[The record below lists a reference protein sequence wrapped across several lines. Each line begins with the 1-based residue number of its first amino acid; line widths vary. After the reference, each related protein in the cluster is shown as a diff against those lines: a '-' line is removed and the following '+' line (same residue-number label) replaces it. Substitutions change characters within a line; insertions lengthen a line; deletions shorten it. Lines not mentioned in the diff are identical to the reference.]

1 MLDSTRL
8 RGELNH
14 IHRTLASVTASPRG
28 KGLVDHLRRE
38 IDGTTTAMLWQ
49 SLFSDCLRV
58 AYSAA
63 AADGVIGDDEIAAL
77 YEFVF
82 SVARH
87 YSNVLPSYREFSA
100 IDEDSIRQFLEQYA
114 KDSGPFGE
122 RATHHWPGLTLCRRA
137 SDLGEPEALERYE
150 RMMSWLIPVACEIGG
165 VTENDPRWGSR
176 VAELH
181 GLRRT
186 LANTAA
192 ATASAKPKVD
202 PRLQV
207 FLGHAGVFAGVQQA
221 ASVFE
226 ADPFDV
232 EKIHHDARVSFEQMV
247 ERAITPARHAERGR
261 ILLVLGESGSGKTHL
276 LRGFR
281 HHVQEFGRGFV
292 AYAQMSSAAAN
303 YARYLLQHV
312 VDSLSRP
319 YTGPSGE
326 RTGLLELAS
335 GLARLVEEP
344 LRSEILSLA
353 EGEWEG
359 QDPLRDHVNRL
370 VDSLLAHAQLAQ
382 FDPDLLRVLL
392 HALYPDQRT
401 TSRAYKYLRCEDM
414 NAEDR
419 RWIGDVMPRNRDE
432 HPIQMIRDLARLAFL
447 TRKAALVLM
456 LDQAELTGYDAAS
469 SDVIFKRAIDTLYS
483 IVSEVPTAVAVV
495 ACISDLYE
503 KVRNGIGRSMLDRL
517 EKDPPSERLLLN
529 RSYPEIEAIVGRRLS
544 WLYAQNGISYKPE
557 EPVYPIPPSEL
568 RNLTNRRT
576 RDVLQWCHQFQARCA
591 DAKRIIE
598 PTDLTIVA
606 LPTPP
611 VGAGDDVTAAAWND
625 ACHASGIEVP
635 DSDDGI
641 LDAVATAARAAAA
654 ELGLSLEV
662 QSRKPEGLRL
672 QLTGATEKA
681 VLLLAVTNRNYHRGA
696 FGKQITTL
704 RDAAGTAVPVAI
716 RTLEF
721 PKGAASEAA
730 VGQLVKG
737 GGKRAYLDSPTLRML
752 VAFQKFSATM
762 PADQLASWQRRDRPI
777 STLPPMNDLFD
788 LQRLCG
794 APAAPTEPAPAD
806 AARVATPTNGT
817 PIVPSG
823 EAPAANKR
831 AAKTPAAGVAATATN
846 AQPGVASNAS
856 NAPTG
861 VASNAPTGAAARPHG
876 RRAQSKP
883 GHGKTPPDG
892 IAAAATTATA
902 TATTTA
908 AAAAAAAAAMV
919 ADAPPLG
926 SQLHVGTASTFS
938 AEPRTIE
945 ISSLLRHTGILGSS
959 GSGKTTLA
967 LNLIEQVLERD
978 VAVILVDRKGDLA
991 GYAKPDWWKRTAE
1004 PERARA
1010 LAARIDVRLFTP
1022 GTSGGRP
1029 LALSVVPD
1037 LQNVPEHERDRMVQY
1052 AANALAA
1059 MMDSDTS
1066 ASRAILTQAIAVL
1079 AERKRPYGLNSVIDL
1094 IESRDDQLTARAS
1107 RYDDKLFRK
1116 LVQELETV
1124 RLRDGHLF
1132 DPKAEPLTAETLLG
1146 RKPDGKVPLTII
1158 STKFL
1163 GDVEQV
1169 QSWVAHL
1176 IACLSRHATQS
1187 PSAEL
1192 CTLFMIDEAD
1202 VFMPAGASKPPSKE
1216 PLQDLLKRARAAGLG
1231 IILASQSPADF
1242 DYRSREQINTWLLGR
1257 IADQRSID
1265 KMRPLF
1271 ENKPTV
1277 GGKLGTQDQ
1286 GRFVLLQDGG
1296 TVDLDRT
1303 PSLLRTEQLAE
1314 PELMALAAQ
1323 NRGKA

>member
-1 MLDSTRL
+1 S
-8 RGELNH
+8 
-14 IHRTLASVTASPRG
+14 
-28 KGLVDHLRRE
+28 
-38 IDGTTTAMLWQ
+38 
-49 SLFSDCLRV
+49 
-58 AYSAA
+58 
-63 AADGVIGDDEIAAL
+63 
-77 YEFVF
+77 
-82 SVARH
+82 
-87 YSNVLPSYREFSA
+87 
-100 IDEDSIRQFLEQYA
+100 
-114 KDSGPFGE
+114 
-122 RATHHWPGLTLCRRA
+122 
-137 SDLGEPEALERYE
+137 
-150 RMMSWLIPVACEIGG
+150 
-165 VTENDPRWGSR
+165 
-176 VAELH
+176 
-181 GLRRT
+181 
-186 LANTAA
+186 
-192 ATASAKPKVD
+192 
-202 PRLQV
+202 
-207 FLGHAGVFAGVQQA
+207 
-221 ASVFE
+221 
-226 ADPFDV
+226 
-232 EKIHHDARVSFEQMV
+232 
-247 ERAITPARHAERGR
+247 
-261 ILLVLGESGSGKTHL
+261 
-276 LRGFR
+276 
-281 HHVQEFGRGFV
+281 
-292 AYAQMSSAAAN
+292 
-303 YARYLLQHV
+303 
-312 VDSLSRP
+312 
-319 YTGPSGE
+319 
-326 RTGLLELAS
+326 
-335 GLARLVEEP
+335 
-344 LRSEILSLA
+344 
-353 EGEWEG
+353 
-359 QDPLRDHVNRL
+359 
-370 VDSLLAHAQLAQ
+370 
-382 FDPDLLRVLL
+382 
-392 HALYPDQRT
+392 
-401 TSRAYKYLRCEDM
+401 
-414 NAEDR
+414 
-419 RWIGDVMPRNRDE
+419 
-432 HPIQMIRDLARLAFL
+432 
-447 TRKAALVLM
+447 
-456 LDQAELTGYDAAS
+456 
-469 SDVIFKRAIDTLYS
+469 
-483 IVSEVPTAVAVV
+483 
-495 ACISDLYE
+495 
-503 KVRNGIGRSMLDRL
+503 
-517 EKDPPSERLLLN
+517 
-529 RSYPEIEAIVGRRLS
+529 
-544 WLYAQNGISYKPE
+544 
-557 EPVYPIPPSEL
+557 
-568 RNLTNRRT
+568 
-576 RDVLQWCHQFQARCA
+576 
-591 DAKRIIE
+591 
-598 PTDLTIVA
+598 
-606 LPTPP
+606 P
-611 VGAGDDVTAAAWND
+611 VGTGDDVTAAAWND

-641 LDAVATAARAAAA
+641 LDAVTTAARAAAA

-672 QLTGATEKA
+672 QLAGATEKA

-730 VGQLVKG
+730 VGQLRKG
-737 GGKRAYLDSPTLRML
+737 GGRRAYLDSPTLRML

-788 LQRLCG
+788 LLRLCG
-794 APAAPTEPAPAD
+794 APAAPTEPPPAD
-806 AARVATPTNGT
+806 AARAATPSNGT
-817 PIVPSG
+817 PIVSSI
-823 EAPAANKR
+823 EVPAAKPR
-831 AAKTPAAGVAATATN
+831 TAKTPPAGVAAPVAT
-846 AQPGVASNAS
+846 AQPGD
-856 NAPTG
+856 
-861 VASNAPTGAAARPHG
+861 AARPNG

-883 GHGKTPPDG
+883 GQSKTPPDG
-892 IAAAATTATA
+892 IAAAA
-902 TATTTA
+902 
-908 AAAAAAAAAMV
+908 AAAAAAAMA
-919 ADAPPLG
+919 ADATPLG

-945 ISSLLRHTGILGSS
+945 LSSLLRHTGILGSS

-967 LNLIEQVLERD
+967 LNLIEQVLERN

-991 GYAKPDWWKRTAE
+991 GYAKTDWWKRTAE

-1010 LAARIDVRLFTP
+1010 LAARLDVRLFTP

-1037 LQNVPEHERDRMVQY
+1037 LQHVPEHERDRMVQY

-1059 MMDSDTS
+1059 MMDGDTS

-1079 AERKRPYGLNSVIDL
+1079 AERKRPYDLNAVIDL

-1107 RYDDKLFRK
+1107 RYDDKLFKK

-1192 CTLFMIDEAD
+1192 RTLFMIDEAD
-1202 VFMPAGASKPPSKE
+1202 VFMPAGASKPASKE

-1257 IADQRSID
+1257 IADQRSIE

-1323 NRGKA
+1323 NRCKA